1 MFGSILE
8 VADTLMLIEVRPLKT
23 YIEIARF
30 QDICVA
36 NVFSFSFIGFSD
48 APTPLTVHLRSS
60 MSDKS
65 CEIRQPVGESSP

>member
-1 MFGSILE
+1 M
-8 VADTLMLIEVRPLKT
+8 ADTLMLIEVRPLKT

-48 APTPLTVHLRSS
+48 AHTPLTMHLRSL
-60 MSDKS
+60 MSGQS
-65 CEIRQPVGESSP
+65 CEICQPLEEPSP

>member
-1 MFGSILE
+1 M
-8 VADTLMLIEVRPLKT
+8 ANTLMLIEVRPLKT

-48 APTPLTVHLRSS
+48 AHTPLTVHLRSL
-60 MSDKS
+60 MSGQS
-65 CEIRQPVGESSP
+65 CEIRQPLEKPSL